1 MEDATEQGAA
11 VAPTLPPGSGLV
23 LYDGYCVL
31 CNGSIRWLLRR
42 DGKGV
47 FYFAPQASAM
57 AQQIMARHGIAVAS
71 ASGNQRGNAPGNQ
84 PGSAAGGQIGNPSGN
99 ASGGASGG
107 ANTVCLV
114 LGLGTPQERLLSRS
128 EAALAC
134 LRMLGGGWAVVAALL
149 KWVPLS
155 IRDGIYRLAARSRY
169 RVFGRLA
176 VCPVPPAKARSRF
189 LD

>member
-1 MEDATEQGAA
+1 MEDTTEQRAA

-42 DGKGV
+42 DSKSV
-47 FYFAPQASAM
+47 FFFAPQASPM

-71 ASGNQRGNAPGNQ
+71 ASGNQRGNAFGNQ
-84 PGSAAGGQIGNPSGN
+84 PGSVAGDLLGKP
-99 ASGGASGG
+99 SGGASGD

-114 LGLGTPQERLLSRS
+114 LGLGTPQERVLSRS
-128 EAALAC
+128 AAALAC
-134 LRMLGGGWAVVAALL
+134 LRMLGGRWAVAAALL
-149 KWVPLS
+149 AMVPRP
-155 IRDGIYRLAARSRY
+155 IRDALYRLVAWSRY
-169 RVFGRLA
+169 RIFGRLA

-189 LD
+189 LNGSG

>member
-57 AQQIMARHGIAVAS
+57 AQQVMARHGIAVAS
-71 ASGNQRGNAPGNQ
+71 ASGNP
-84 PGSAAGGQIGNPSGN
+84 PGSAAGGQIGNPSG
-99 ASGGASGG
+99 GASGG
-107 ANTVCLV
+107 ANTVFLV

-128 EAALAC
+128 AAALAC